1 MLSIQVDYNA
11 GIDKKHDFMAEKLKI
26 LKFPDPRLRTVAE
39 KVKKFDKSLEKLSE
53 DMLHTMYEG
62 NGIGLAATQ
71 VNKHIRLIVMDLSE
85 ERNDPRIFINPSY
98 KILPDHNLFEFE
110 EGCLSIPGF
119 NETISRPDKIDLN
132 WQDIDGINHSESPE
146 GLLTVC
152 IQHEIDHL
160 DGKLMVDYISTLKR
174 DRIKNKLLKDFK
186 RK

>member
-1 MLSIQVDYNA
+1 MHMSD
-11 GIDKKHDFMAEKLKI
+11 LKI
-26 LKFPDPRLRTVAE
+26 LIFPNPKLRKVA
-39 KVKKFDKSLEKLSE
+39 KRIDKFDKSLEMLSKN
-53 DMLHTMYEG
+53 MLKTMYDAE
-62 NGIGLAATQ
+62 GIGLAATQ
-71 VNKHIRLIVMDLSE
+71 VDIHIRLVVMDLSE
-85 ERNDPRIFINPSY
+85 ERNDPRVFINPSY
-98 KILPDHNLFEFE
+98 KIMPDHNLFEFE

-119 NETISRPDKIDLN
+119 NETISRPDKIDLK

-174 DRIKNKLLKDFK
+174 DRIKNKLLKDFN